1 MNFLGQRIASA
12 DKTES
17 RIREVRAKQEDL
29 KGLRSTGAKVLGA
42 IGLATAVSLNKSE
55 SRFEKLLKPEGWSRL
70 GEQMSKYPEHDL
82 PDSSRPGRITKRVK
96 LPELGS
102 ELAELFISRGRQ
114 REERAED
121 YLKHPISKVQ
131 ANEGFVALHEV
142 GLTSFELGNEF
153 SLIELNL
160 FWPGDE
166 LPSYTVPI
174 LPEDFANL
182 EPINV
187 ALLLILP
194 DAIAEAYSMQVQ
206 SEYSSPDIDGMS
218 SGLF

>member
-1 MNFLGQRIASA
+1 MA
-12 DKTES
+12 DKAES

-55 SRFEKLLKPEGWSRL
+55 SRFEELLLLEGWDRL
-70 GEQMSKYPEHDL
+70 GLQMSKYPEHDL

-102 ELAELFISRGRQ
+102 ELADLFISRGRQ
-114 REERAED
+114 RVEGAEH
-121 YLKHPISKVQ
+121 YLEHPISKDH
-131 ANEGFVALHEV
+131 AHDGFVEKHEV
-142 GLTSFELGNEF
+142 GVTSFGLG
-153 SLIELNL
+153 SRPDLIEVNL

-194 DAIAEAYSMQVQ
+194 DAIAEAYNMQVQ
-206 SEYSSPDIDGMS
+206 SEYSSPDINGMS
-218 SGLF
+218 SGLI